1 MIKVELTVDELDY
14 GSLVEQFLPELAEKL
29 RASGNP
35 VGMLLSNGM
44 PSAMANGIVAGL
56 PQAAKDKLAADLING
71 NAAQLRQKAEQA
83 AAEKGIRLRVESVR
97 AEAKAK

>member
-44 PSAMANGIVAGL
+44 PAAMAKGIVAGL
-56 PQAAKDKLAADLING
+56 PQTAKDKLAADLING
-71 NAAQLRQKAEQA
+71 NAAQIRQKAEQA

>member
-44 PSAMANGIVAGL
+44 PAAMAKGIV
-56 PQAAKDKLAADLING
+56 
-71 NAAQLRQKAEQA
+71 A